1 MEHYLKKELYD
12 LIKKDD
18 RIFDFIQ
25 EASLDGLWYWDL
37 EHPENEWMNPQ
48 FWFILGYQPEEMPHL
63 ASSWQNIINQDD
75 LNTALDNFN
84 KHVSD
89 PGYPYNQTVRFTHKN
104 GSTVWVRCRGLAIRN
119 NEGKAIRM
127 LGAHQDIT
135 ALKEIEIQ
143 FQKEKESLTISEQ
156 KHRALYEFAPLAYH
170 SLNKEGCILDVN
182 PKWLTLM
189 QYEKEEV
196 IGKWFGDFMHPDS
209 VERFISYFPRFKKQG
224 YIHNAQ
230 FKMIR
235 KDGTNIFISLEGC
248 IGYSSEGKFKQTYC
262 TFKDITKEKLA
273 EDSLKES
280 EEKFKSLFNHA
291 NVGVTLSND
300 TGQLIDANDYFLQM
314 IGYDKTESLMNISDI
329 SYPED
334 LKKEQVLFTQIKQGK
349 IDNYRIKKRLKH
361 KRGNLLWVDASVSV
375 YRDKQGKADMFLTM
389 LIDITDSKK
398 AERELNK
405 STIILNN
412 TNDAIIT
419 TDADGYIEFWNK
431 GAELI
436 YHYTQE
442 EVLGKQV
449 AIIFKDKDYAILD
462 ALLPRLFSEHYIENI
477 EITSIDKDNKE
488 IDILLSLN
496 TVLDENGYVS
506 DVVGVIKDITDRKL
520 AEQEMINKKNE
531 YEALN
536 EELTQ
541 TNEELYE
548 AKKRAEES
556 NKLKTEFLH
565 NMSHEIRTPMNGIIG
580 FSDMLSDQHL
590 SMAKRNQYVSIIQN
604 SSTQLLRI
612 IDDILEISTL
622 ETKQLKLFE
631 EEICLNDFIMEL
643 FSVYDLKSKERNIH
657 FYLKKGLSDHK
668 SRIITDKSKL
678 HKILSNL
685 LDNALKYT
693 NEGFIELGYYLED
706 SRLIIY
712 VKDSG
717 IGISTANQDKIFER
731 FSQESKDIAYCHG
744 GLGLG
749 LSISKENAQL
759 LGGDITLQSEKGKG
773 STFSVLLPFK
783 PVNQMDD
790 TTLKNQANTK
800 DIYKVLIAEDEE
812 INYLYLETILQ
823 NVPGI
828 KLNIVHAKNGQEA
841 IDICMN
847 DTHIQLVLMDVKM
860 PLVNGYE
867 ATKKIK
873 ESFPKLP
880 IIIQTA
886 YSIEADRK
894 MGFKHG
900 CDYFMS
906 KPINKNEL
914 IKLITKI
921 FKVEDSVV

>member
-1 MEHYLKKELYD
+1 MEHYLKKELYE

-37 EHPENEWMNPQ
+37 EHPENEWMNPR
-48 FWFILGYQPEEMPHL
+48 FWSTLGYQPEKMPHL
-63 ASSWQNIINQDD
+63 AKTWQNIINQND

-84 KHVSD
+84 KHISD
-89 PGYPYNQTVRFTHKN
+89 PTHPYDQIVRYTHKN
-104 GSTVWVRCRGLAIRN
+104 GTIVWVRCRGLAIRN

-135 ALKEIEIQ
+135 TLKEIEIQ
-143 FQKEKESLTISEQ
+143 YQKEKESLTISEE
-156 KHRALYEFAPLAYH
+156 KHRSLYELAPLAYH
-170 SLNKEGCILDVN
+170 SLNEDGYIIDVN
-182 PKWLTLM
+182 PKWIELI
-189 QYEKEEV
+189 QYAKEEV

-209 VERFISYFPRFKKQG
+209 VEQFKTYFPRFKKQG
-224 YIHNAQ
+224 YVHNAQ

-235 KDGTNIFISLEGC
+235 KDGSNIYISLEGC
-248 IGYSSEGKFKQTYC
+248 IGYTSEGKFKQTYC

-273 EDSLKES
+273 ENSLKES
-280 EEKFKSLFNHA
+280 EAKFKSLFNHA
-291 NVGVTLSND
+291 NVGVTLALT
-300 TGQLIDANDYFLQM
+300 TGQLIEVNDYFIRML
-314 IGYDKTESLMNISDI
+314 GYGKKECLMMNVIDLT
-329 SYPED
+329 YPED
-334 LKKEQVLFTQIKQGK
+334 LENEKQLIKQIEEGK
-349 IDNYRIKKRLKH
+349 MDNYRLEKRMKH
-361 KRGNLLWVDASVSV
+361 KNGNLLWIDASVSA
-375 YRDKQGKADMFLTM
+375 YKDIQGRVEMYLTM
-389 LIDITDSKK
+389 LLDITDSKK

-431 GAELI
+431 GAQLI

-449 AIIFKDKDYAILD
+449 AVIFKDKDYAILD
-462 ALLPRLFSEHYIENI
+462 ALLPKLFSEHSIENI
-477 EITSIDKDNKE
+477 EITSIDKNNKE

-496 TVLDENGYVS
+496 TVLDENGNVRE
-506 DVVGVIKDITDRKL
+506 VVGVIKDITDRKL
-520 AEQEMINKKNE
+520 AEQRLLYKNNE

-541 TNEELYE
+541 INEELYE
-548 AKKRAEES
+548 AKERAEEA

-565 NMSHEIRTPMNGIIG
+565 NMSHEIRTPMNGIMG
-580 FSDMLSDQHL
+580 FSDMLSDKQL
-590 SMAKRNQYVSIIQN
+590 SEQKKGQYISIIQN

-622 ETKQLKLFE
+622 ETKQLKLYE
-631 EEICLNDFIMEL
+631 ETICLNDFIMEL

-657 FYLKKGLSDHK
+657 FYLKKGLSDQK
-668 SRIITDKSKL
+668 SQLITDKSKL
-678 HKILSNL
+678 QKILSNL
-685 LDNALKYT
+685 LDNAIKYT
-693 NEGFIELGYYLED
+693 QEGFIELGYYLED
-706 SRLIIY
+706 SKLIIY

-717 IGISTANQDKIFER
+717 IGISTANQNKIFER
-731 FSQESKDIAYCHG
+731 FSQESKDIAYIHG

-759 LGGDITLQSEKGKG
+759 LGGDIILKSEKGKG
-773 STFSVLLPFK
+773 STFSVHLPFK
-783 PVNQMDD
+783 PAYSTHAVAKHSEEIAKD
-790 TTLKNQANTK
+790 T
-800 DIYKVLIAEDEE
+800 YKILIAEDEE

-823 NVPGI
+823 QIPEMKINLI
-828 KLNIVHAKNGQEA
+828 HAKNGRQA
-841 IDICMN
+841 IDICMSDN
-847 DTHIQLVLMDVKM
+847 TIQLVLMDIKM

-867 ATKKIK
+867 ATEKIK
-873 ESFPKLP
+873 ETYPNLP

-886 YSIEADRK
+886 YSIEADKK

-900 CDYFMS
+900 CDYFIS
-906 KPINKNEL
+906 KPINKNQL

-921 FKVEDSVV
+921 FKQ